1 MDQEPSGSRVR
12 LILWHPGRVE
22 QWTYNGA
29 VYQVNSMYLLP
40 DGAWTYEL
48 TGPHGTSGKVTGLAV
63 VIPDATP
70 DDGPFTPMD
79 STHAHVVTDDGHL
92 PWPVLLRFIR
102 LVETSGDIAPGAH
115 GGTVTGDLSSS
126 LNSWRFADRAFEVDS
141 YHFADRDSW
150 CYELYEADSADTRND
165 YIDVCIPNL
174 QPAGGPFVPATAGH
188 AVFTAHGSWPVPWL
202 VFRHFLDAVAAS
214 GDIVDDPLFS
224 TKSPWEEAGLG
235 PSAIGGRRA
244 ENVWVVPPAS
254 NPAPPDFGAGDLE
267 LVLVAPGPTPIELIR
282 RIRQITGFGLM
293 DSRAL
298 LETCPS
304 VVVTGLSEAQTAD
317 LRDALRSAGATADI
331 RLRQDVR

>member
-70 DDGPFTPMD
+70 DGGPFTPMD

-115 GGTVTGDLSSS
+115 GGTVTSDLSSS

-150 CYELYEADSADTRND
+150 CYELYEADPADTRND

-188 AVFTAHGSWPVPWL
+188 AVFTAHGSWTVPWL

-235 PSAIGGRRA
+235 RARLGDDGQKTCGWCLRHRIRRRPTSAPGIW
-244 ENVWVVPPAS
+244 NWSWSP
-254 NPAPPDFGAGDLE
+254 
-267 LVLVAPGPTPIELIR
+267 PGPTPIELIR

-304 VVVTGLSEAQTAD
+304 VVVTGLCEAQTAD